1 MRWWFSPNRSSL
13 SSSAEHK
20 RSETPRWRS
29 SSSEDHLYELLKDC
43 IPNDHSQ
50 QVSPKFF
57 VDKLYERGPK
67 GRKVLDLGCGTGK
80 SVDLFRRWD
89 PDVEWHGADIL
100 SSPEVDSRT
109 RSGQHFH
116 IIDGVTLPF
125 EDESFDIVLSVQA
138 FEHVRYPEK
147 LMAELCR
154 VLVVGGAFIGSV
166 SYLEPYHSL
175 SYWNYTP
182 YGWHTLLAD
191 SGMKVVEFR
200 PGIDSIALIRRQYL
214 GLPRKA
220 KRWFKHSPLNE
231 EIDAWG
237 AKTKRRHALINLR
250 KLQFCGHLGFYAVRL
265 S

>member
-1 MRWWFSPNRSSL
+1 M
-13 SSSAEHK
+13 A
-20 RSETPRWRS
+20 
-29 SSSEDHLYELLKDC
+29 SSEDHLYELLKDC

-50 QVSPKFF
+50 QVSPQFF

-67 GRKVLDLGCGTGK
+67 GRKVLDLGCGRGK

-89 PDVEWHGADIL
+89 PDVEWHGADVAL
-100 SSPEVDSRT
+100 SPGVDARM
-109 RSGQHFH
+109 RSGQRFH
-116 IIDGVTLPF
+116 IFDGMTLPF
-125 EDESFDIVLSVQA
+125 EDKSFDIVFSEQV
-138 FEHVRYPEK
+138 FEHVRYPET

-182 YGWHTLLAD
+182 FGWHTLLAD
-191 SGMKVVEFR
+191 SGMKVVELR
-200 PGIDSIALIRRQYL
+200 PGIDSLALIRRQYL
-214 GLPRKA
+214 GIPREA
-220 KRWFKHSPLNE
+220 ERWFESSPLNE

-250 KLQFCGHLGFYAVRL
+250 KLQFCGHLVFYAVRP